1 MELWLYSYMV
11 ASFPCH
17 AQLSACNKKL
27 GSPRYELTRIL
38 DESLQ
43 SKYCI
48 IELLVKAGRGVRVTI
63 VGVNLAI
70 HYGKVGGG
78 TVAPEVTNL
87 G

>member
-1 MELWLYSYMV
+1 MELWLYSYLV

-17 AQLSACNKKL
+17 AQLSACNKL

-38 DESLQ
+38 DKSLQ

-63 VGVNLAI
+63 VGVNPAI

-78 TVAPEVTNL
+78 MVAPEVTNL